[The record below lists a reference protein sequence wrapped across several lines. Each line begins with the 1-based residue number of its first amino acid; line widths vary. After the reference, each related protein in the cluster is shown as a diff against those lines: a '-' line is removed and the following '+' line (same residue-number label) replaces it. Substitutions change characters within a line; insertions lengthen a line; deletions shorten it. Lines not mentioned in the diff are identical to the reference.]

1 MNPLIDDILGQ
12 PESLRRLIEH
22 HLGPGRDALARAAA
36 EIRHARQV
44 IFSGMGSSL
53 FAAMPGVALLN
64 AHGRATCSMEAS
76 EFLYYYRAIHRDTLV
91 VLVSRSGET
100 VEVVKLIPLLRK
112 KGVRIIGVTNV
123 PGSTLAA
130 QSDIAIHVTSAP
142 DRLIAL
148 RTYTGTVATL
158 LLLASQATGQPTPP
172 LAELPAFMQSVVDT
186 QMETPQPFWSPDNR
200 LYVLGRGPSLGSAH
214 EGALL
219 FHETARTPATPM
231 SCAAFRHGP
240 VEVISSQIRAFIFA
254 TQPETR
260 ALDEQLGEDLRI
272 LGTMVKVISIPHL
285 EGPWACV
292 FEVIPIQFAAV
303 RLAESRGVPPA
314 SFQFSPAVTVDE
326 TGFENPATNP

>member
-1 MNPLIDDILGQ
+1 MNPLLDDILGQ
-12 PESLRRLIEH
+12 PDSLRRLLDH
-22 HLGPGRDALARAAA
+22 HLGPGRDAVARAAA
-36 EIRHARQV
+36 EIRHARHV

-53 FAAMPGVALLN
+53 FASMPCVSVLN
-64 AHGRATCSMEAS
+64 ANGRATCALEAS
-76 EFLYYYRAIHRDTLV
+76 EFLYYYRSFTRDTLV

-100 VEVVKLIPLLRK
+100 VEVVKLIPLLRA

-123 PGSTLAA
+123 PGSTLATQA
-130 QSDIAIHVTSAP
+130 DIPIHVTSAP

-158 LLLASQATGQPTPP
+158 LLLASQAAAQSTGAVSQ
-172 LAELPAFMQSVVDT
+172 LPAAMQGVIDA
-186 QMETPQPFWSPDNR
+186 QMQTPQPFWSPDNR
-200 LYVLGRGPSLGSAH
+200 IYVLGRGPSLGSVH

-240 VEVISSQIRAFIFA
+240 VEVTSSQIRVFVFA

-272 LGTMVKVISIPHL
+272 LGAMVKVISIPEL
-285 EGPWACV
+285 NGPWATV
-292 FEVIPIQFAAV
+292 LEVIPIQFAAM

-326 TGFENPATNP
+326 TGFDNPATNP